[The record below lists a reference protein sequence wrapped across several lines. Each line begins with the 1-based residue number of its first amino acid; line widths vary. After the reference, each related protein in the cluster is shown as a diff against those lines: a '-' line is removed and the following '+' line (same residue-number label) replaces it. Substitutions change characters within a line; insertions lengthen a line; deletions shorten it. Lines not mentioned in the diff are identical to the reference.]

1 MSIAFPRV
9 VSRKEQATPAVLAGR
24 AEAKASEEASTD
36 LLYERYKSL
45 VSRVT
50 DVFGDKV
57 VASRWLSTPSADF
70 ASQPP
75 IEFAR
80 ANGYEV
86 SVLEPVL
93 IRIEHGVDF

>member
-1 MSIAFPRV
+1 MAFPRV
-9 VSRKEQATPAVLAGR
+9 VGRKEQAKPSDAVGR
-24 AEAKASEEASTD
+24 AQAKVSEEASTD

-45 VSRVT
+45 VERVA
-50 DVFGDKV
+50 DVFGDKT
-57 VASRWLSTPSADF
+57 VASRWLSTPSVDF

-80 ANGYEV
+80 TNGYDV

>member
-1 MSIAFPRV
+1 MAFPRV
-9 VSRKEQATPAVLAGR
+9 VSRKEQAKTAVVVGR
-24 AEAKASEEASTD
+24 AEAKVSEEAGTD

-57 VASRWLSTPSADF
+57 VASRWLSTPSVDF
-70 ASQPP
+70 AHQPP

>member
-1 MSIAFPRV
+1 MAFPRAV
-9 VSRKEQATPAVLAGR
+9 PRKEQAKPVVAVGGAG
-24 AEAKASEEASTD
+24 AKLSEVASSD

-45 VSRVT
+45 VARVT

-80 ANGYEV
+80 TKGYDV

>member
-1 MSIAFPRV
+1 MAFPRV
-9 VSRKEQATPAVLAGR
+9 VSRKEQATPAVAGGR
-24 AEAKASEEASTD
+24 TEAKVSEEASSD
-36 LLYERYKSL
+36 LVYERYKSL
-45 VSRVT
+45 VARVT

-57 VASRWLSTPSADF
+57 VASRWLSTPSVDF

-75 IEFAR
+75 LEFAR
-80 ANGYEV
+80 NHDYDV

>member
-1 MSIAFPRV
+1 MAFPRV
-9 VSRKEQATPAVLAGR
+9 VSRKEQATPAVVVAR
-24 AEAKASEEASTD
+24 ADAKVSEEPNTD
-36 LLYERYKSL
+36 LLYERYTSL
-45 VSRVT
+45 VARVT

-80 ANGYEV
+80 ANGYDV
-86 SVLEPVL
+86 SVLEPIL